1 MNSSFTERM
10 LGYRRASMYAVLVAE
25 SERLVLP
32 GAQYMIADE
41 FHGAGL
47 FGCEL
52 SCLRN
57 VFVVARRASS
67 ASPAN
72 AADGSQTQYSSL
84 LSTSHPRSE
93 KKRVTLSGNLERA
106 KRKKVSS
113 RGKRSE
119 ERDAATTVCEG
130 IEDTV
135 ESDSEEQVKA
145 HIT

>member
-1 MNSSFTERM
+1 MSSSFTERM
-10 LGYRRASMYAVLVAE
+10 LGYRRASMYAVLVAQ

-93 KKRVTLSGNLERA
+93 KKRVTLSGETSIGRKGKKYRVEEKGAKNAMPRPPFVRA
-106 KRKKVSS
+106 SKTPWEAIARNK
-113 RGKRSE
+113 
-119 ERDAATTVCEG
+119 
-130 IEDTV
+130 
-135 ESDSEEQVKA
+135 
-145 HIT
+145 

>member
-57 VFVVARRASS
+57 VFVVARYASS

-72 AADGSQTQYSSL
+72 APDGSQYSSL
-84 LSTSHPRSE
+84 LSTNHPRSE
-93 KKRVTLSGNLERA
+93 KKRVTLSGNLDRA

-119 ERDAATTVCEG
+119 ERDAAITVCEG